1 LIAKDSDFLIAF
13 TFGEKG
19 PIGGI
24 KDTYDKY
31 LAMGKKN
38 ARHVSLV
45 GVTND
50 TPPVPPTKAE
60 VPVKAPDI
68 EQAKSQ
74 TSVLACSFPCP
85 LEIPFKELDSI
96 EGFPVGVNFDSVKG
110 EKFTCAETMYQWVK
124 AEVMWPF
131 EVNLVN
137 PSDTAKE
144 ARLAVASMHTEAQE
158 DPFDQEWESLK
169 FQVMQVILE
178 EKFNNLPIK
187 NMAYAN
193 LPALLVTLTQSGTK
207 ELKATVSP
215 AKLDHDLDDIVEVLY
230 AESAEPD
237 HDWGIW
243 DGKGGNRLGKMLTAI
258 GGWATT
264 KKLAGLFAEGTHTLF
279 PS

>member
-1 LIAKDSDFLIAF
+1 
-13 TFGEKG
+13 
-19 PIGGI
+19 
-24 KDTYDKY
+24 
-31 LAMGKKN
+31 
-38 ARHVSLV
+38 
-45 GVTND
+45 
-50 TPPVPPTKAE
+50 
-60 VPVKAPDI
+60 
-68 EQAKSQ
+68 
-74 TSVLACSFPCP
+74 
-85 LEIPFKELDSI
+85 
-96 EGFPVGVNFDSVKG
+96 
-110 EKFTCAETMYQWVK
+110 
-124 AEVMWPF
+124 MWPF